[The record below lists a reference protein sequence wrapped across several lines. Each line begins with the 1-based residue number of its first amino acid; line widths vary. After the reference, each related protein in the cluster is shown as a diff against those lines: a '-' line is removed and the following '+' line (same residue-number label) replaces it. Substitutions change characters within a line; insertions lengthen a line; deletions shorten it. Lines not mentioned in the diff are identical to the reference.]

1 MKKLFFYVVMI
12 VSIPVYTLSWP
23 WKKKPSATDAKS
35 TAAKNM
41 SKKPIDTHAEIN
53 KLINI
58 IEQLKKENAALRT
71 GRVSTTTI
79 ANNQTQQLDAV
90 KDILS
95 SIDQEEKSN
104 DNTVEDLKNE
114 IEELNKQVDYLG
126 RGWMNTIKT
135 IEANLNAPAL
145 STYLSKNLEK
155 LDDQAVARKINE
167 EIANA
172 TYRLKFMYTESR
184 YLLDWMNK
192 KINWQTA
199 ASKGIVKPDI
209 SKDFSNDQIKK
220 MVMAVEVK

>member
-1 MKKLFFYVVMI
+1 MKKLFFYLIVMI
-12 VSIPVYTLSWP
+12 SMPVYTISWP
-23 WKKKPSATDAKS
+23 WKKKPSATETKS
-35 TAAKNM
+35 TAAKSM
-41 SKKPIDTHAEIN
+41 SKKSIDTHAEIN

-58 IEQLKKENAALRT
+58 IEQLKKENADLKA
-71 GRVSTTTI
+71 GRVNTTI
-79 ANNQTQQLDAV
+79 VANNQTQKLDAV

-126 RGWMNTIKT
+126 RGWVNTIKT
-135 IEANLNAPAL
+135 IEANLNA
-145 STYLSKNLEK
+145 STLNTFLSKNLEK
-155 LDDQAVARKINE
+155 LDDQAVAKKINE

-192 KINWQTA
+192 KINWQA
-199 ASKGIVKPDI
+199 ATSKGITKPDI

-220 MVMAVEVK
+220 MVMAVEVQ

>member
-12 VSIPVYTLSWP
+12 VSIPVYTISWP
-23 WKKKPSATDAKS
+23 WKKKPSAADTKS
-35 TAAKNM
+35 TAAKSV
-41 SKKPIDTHAEIN
+41 SKKPTDTHAEIN

-58 IEQLKKENAALRT
+58 IEQLKKENAALRA
-71 GRVSTTTI
+71 GRVSPATI

-95 SIDQEEKSN
+95 SIDQEGKSN
-104 DNTVEDLKNE
+104 NGTVEDLKNE

-135 IEANLNAPAL
+135 IDANLNAPTL
-145 STYLSKNLEK
+145 STFLSKNLEK

-184 YLLDWMNK
+184 YLLDWVNK
-192 KINWQTA
+192 KINWKA
-199 ASKGIVKPDI
+199 ATEKGIAKPDI

-220 MVMAVEVK
+220 MVMEVKVQ